1 MCMYLL
7 NKLIFITC
15 LSLFTTFAYADTSN
29 DIINKL
35 SDKVSSLVENTLGG
49 DTEFSLEFPENDEV
63 ELELLKFKELDSSE
77 NQNSFSQFSLHTQEV
92 NDDTR
97 FILNLGYGQR
107 YISSDKS
114 MITGMNAFIDYDT
127 EGHAR
132 TSLGVEAK
140 APILELTGN
149 YYLGLTGAETID
161 GTKEKVLDGYEL
173 NLSSQLPFMP
183 WTRIHVQNYDFEKDK
198 ASENT
203 GGNLVSL
210 EMNLS
215 PSIQFE
221 ASRNF
226 IDTTGV
232 DDENSFKIMYY
243 NPPRNK
249 TSLQDGFLSA
259 SAFEKGDVETKM
271 KDKVKRR
278 NAMTIE
284 VQGAVVLTCT
294 GGGCK

>member
-1 MCMYLL
+1 MYLL

-35 SDKVSSLVENTLGG
+35 SDKVSSFVENTLGG

-149 YYLGLTGAETID
+149 YYLGLSGVEKID
-161 GTKEKVLDGYEL
+161 GTNEKVLDGYEL

-183 WTRIHVQNYDFEKDK
+183 WTRINVQNYDFEKDK

-221 ASRNF
+221 VSRNF
-226 IDTTGV
+226 IDTNGV
-232 DDENSFKIMYY
+232 EDENSFKIMYY

-249 TSLQDGFLSA
+249 ASLQDGFLSA
-259 SAFEKGDVETKM
+259 NAFEKGDVETKM

-284 VQGAVVLTCT
+284 VQGAVILT
-294 GGGCK
+294 KQ

>member
-1 MCMYLL
+1 MHLL
-7 NKLIFITC
+7 NKFIFITC
-15 LSLFTTFAYADTSN
+15 LYLFTTFAYADTSN

-35 SDKVSSLVENTLGG
+35 SDKVSSFVENTLGG

-149 YYLGLTGAETID
+149 YYFGLSGVEKID
-161 GTKEKVLDGYEL
+161 GTNEKVLDGYEL

-183 WTRIHVQNYDFEKDK
+183 WTRINIQNYDFEKDK

-226 IDTTGV
+226 IDTNGV
-232 DDENSFKIMYY
+232 EDENSFKIMYY

-259 SAFEKGDVETKM
+259 SAFEKGDIETKM

-284 VQGAVVLTCT
+284 VQGAVVLT
-294 GGGCK
+294 KQ

>member
-1 MCMYLL
+1 MYKL
-7 NKLIFITC
+7 NKFVFITC

-35 SDKVSSLVENTLGG
+35 SDKVSSFVENTLGG

-149 YYLGLTGAETID
+149 YYLGLSGVEKID
-161 GTKEKVLDGYEL
+161 GTNEKVLDGYEL

-183 WTRIHVQNYDFEKDK
+183 WTRINIQNYDFEKDK

-215 PSIQFE
+215 PSIQIE
-221 ASRNF
+221 ASKNF
-226 IDTTGV
+226 IDTNGV
-232 DDENSFKIMYY
+232 EDEENFKIVYY

-249 TSLQDGFLSA
+249 SSLQDGFISS
-259 SAFEKGDVETKM
+259 SAFEKGNIEAKM
-271 KDKVKRR
+271 KDKVRRR

-284 VQGAVVLTCT
+284 VQGAVVIT
-294 GGGCK
+294 KQ

>member
-1 MCMYLL
+1 MYLL

-35 SDKVSSLVENTLGG
+35 SDKVSSFVENTLGG

-149 YYLGLTGAETID
+149 YYLGLSGVETID

-173 NLSSQLPFMP
+173 NLSSQLPYMP
-183 WTRIHVQNYDFEKDK
+183 WTRINIQNYDFEKDK

-226 IDTTGV
+226 IDTSGV
-232 DDENSFKIMYY
+232 EDENSFKIMYY

-259 SAFEKGDVETKM
+259 SAFEKGDVEAKM
-271 KDKVKRR
+271 KDKVRRR

-284 VQGAVVLTCT
+284 VQGAVVLT
-294 GGGCK
+294 KQ

>member
-1 MCMYLL
+1 MYLL
-7 NKLIFITC
+7 NRLIFITC

-35 SDKVSSLVENTLGG
+35 SDKVSSFVENTLGG

-149 YYLGLTGAETID
+149 YYLGLSGVETID

-183 WTRIHVQNYDFEKDK
+183 WTRINVQNYDFKKDK

-226 IDTTGV
+226 IDTNGV
-232 DDENSFKIMYY
+232 EDENSFKIMYY

-259 SAFEKGDVETKM
+259 SAFEKGDVEAKM
-271 KDKVKRR
+271 KDKVRRR

-284 VQGAVVLTCT
+284 VQGAVVLT
-294 GGGCK
+294 KQ

>member
-1 MCMYLL
+1 MYLL

-35 SDKVSSLVENTLGG
+35 SDKVSSFVENTLGG
-49 DTEFSLEFPENDEV
+49 DTEFSLEFPEDDDV
-63 ELELLKFKELDSSE
+63 ELEILKFKELDSSE
-77 NQNSFSQFSLHTQEV
+77 NQNSFSQLSLHTQEV

-114 MITGMNAFIDYDT
+114 MITGINAFVDYDT

-149 YYLGLTGAETID
+149 YYLGLSGVETID

-173 NLSSQLPFMP
+173 NLSSQLPYMP
-183 WTRIHVQNYDFEKDK
+183 WTRINIQNYDFEKDK

-226 IDTTGV
+226 IDTSGV
-232 DDENSFKIMYY
+232 EDENSFKIMYY

-259 SAFEKGDVETKM
+259 SAFEKGDVEIKM
-271 KDKVKRR
+271 KDKVRRR

>member
-1 MCMYLL
+1 MYLL
-7 NKLIFITC
+7 NKIIFITC
-15 LSLFTTFAYADTSN
+15 LSLFTTFVYADTRN

-35 SDKVSSLVENTLGG
+35 SDKVSSFVENTLGG
-49 DTEFSLEFPENDEV
+49 DTEFSLEFPEDDDV
-63 ELELLKFKELDSSE
+63 ELEILKFKELDSSE

-149 YYLGLTGAETID
+149 YYLGLSGVETID

-183 WTRIHVQNYDFEKDK
+183 WTRLNFQNYDFEKDK

-221 ASRNF
+221 ASINF

-284 VQGAVVLTCT
+284 VQGAVILT
-294 GGGCK
+294 KQ

>member
-1 MCMYLL
+1 MYLL
-7 NKLIFITC
+7 NKFIFVTC
-15 LSLFTTFAYADTSN
+15 LYLFTTFAYADTSN
-29 DIINKL
+29 DIVNKL
-35 SDKVSSLVENTLGG
+35 SDKISSFVSNTLGG
-49 DTEFSLEFPENDEV
+49 DTEFSLEFPENGEV
-63 ELELLKFKELDSSE
+63 NLELLKFKELDSTE
-77 NQNSFSQFSLHTQEV
+77 NQNSFSQFSFHTQEV

-97 FILNLGYGQR
+97 LILNLGYGQR

-114 MITGMNAFIDYDT
+114 LITGMNAFIDYDT

-149 YYLGLTGAETID
+149 YYLGLSGVENID

-183 WTRIHVQNYDFEKDK
+183 WTRINVQNYDFEKDK

-203 GGNLVSL
+203 NGNLVSL

-249 TSLQDGFLSA
+249 ASIQDGFISA
-259 SAFEKGDVETKM
+259 NAFEKGDIETKM

-284 VQGAVVLTCT
+284 VQGSVVLTCT

>member
-1 MCMYLL
+1 MYLL

-35 SDKVSSLVENTLGG
+35 SDKVSSFVENTLGG

-77 NQNSFSQFSLHTQEV
+77 NHNSFSQFSLHTQEV

-149 YYLGLTGAETID
+149 YYLGLSGVETID

-183 WTRIHVQNYDFEKDK
+183 WTRINVQNYDFEKDK

-226 IDTTGV
+226 IDTNGV
-232 DDENSFKIMYY
+232 EDENSFKIMYY

-259 SAFEKGDVETKM
+259 SAFEKDDIETKM

-284 VQGAVVLTCT
+284 VQGAVVLT
-294 GGGCK
+294 KQ

>member
-1 MCMYLL
+1 MYLL

-35 SDKVSSLVENTLGG
+35 SDKVSSFVENTLGG
-49 DTEFSLEFPENDEV
+49 DTEFSLEFPENGEV
-63 ELELLKFKELDSSE
+63 ELELLRFKELDSSE

-149 YYLGLTGAETID
+149 YYLGLSGVETID

-183 WTRIHVQNYDFEKDK
+183 WTRINIQNYDFEKDK

-259 SAFEKGDVETKM
+259 SAFEKGDVEIKM
-271 KDKVKRR
+271 KDKVRRR

-284 VQGAVVLTCT
+284 VQGSVVLTCT

>member
-1 MCMYLL
+1 MLMYKL
-7 NKLIFITC
+7 NKFVFITC

-35 SDKVSSLVENTLGG
+35 SDKVSSFVENTLGG

-149 YYLGLTGAETID
+149 YYFGLSGVEKID
-161 GTKEKVLDGYEL
+161 GTNEKVLDGYEL

-183 WTRIHVQNYDFEKDK
+183 WTRINVQNYDFEKDK

-259 SAFEKGDVETKM
+259 SAFEKGDIETKM

-278 NAMTIE
+278 NALTIE
-284 VQGAVVLTCT
+284 VQGAVILT
-294 GGGCK
+294 KQ

>member
-1 MCMYLL
+1 MYLL

-35 SDKVSSLVENTLGG
+35 SDKVSSFVENTLGG
-49 DTEFSLEFPENDEV
+49 DTEFSLEFPEDDDV
-63 ELELLKFKELDSSE
+63 ELEILKFKELDSSE
-77 NQNSFSQFSLHTQEV
+77 NQNSFSQLSLHTQEV

-114 MITGMNAFIDYDT
+114 MITGINAFVDYDT

-149 YYLGLTGAETID
+149 YYLGLSGAETID
-161 GTKEKVLDGYEL
+161 GMKEKVLDGYEL

-183 WTRIHVQNYDFEKDK
+183 WTRINVQNYDFEKDK

-284 VQGAVVLTCT
+284 VQGSVVLTCT

>member
-1 MCMYLL
+1 MYLL

-35 SDKVSSLVENTLGG
+35 SDKVSSFVENTLGG
-49 DTEFSLEFPENDEV
+49 DTEFSLEFPEDDDV
-63 ELELLKFKELDSSE
+63 ELEILKFKELDSSE
-77 NQNSFSQFSLHTQEV
+77 NQNSFSQLSLHTQEV

-114 MITGMNAFIDYDT
+114 MITGINAFVDYDT

-149 YYLGLTGAETID
+149 YYLGLSGAETID

-183 WTRIHVQNYDFEKDK
+183 WTRINVQNYDFEKDK

-259 SAFEKGDVETKM
+259 SAFEKGDVEAKM
-271 KDKVKRR
+271 KDKVRRR

-284 VQGAVVLTCT
+284 VQGAVVLT
-294 GGGCK
+294 KQ

>member
-1 MCMYLL
+1 MNFL
-7 NKLIFITC
+7 KKIAVTVFLIQIAT
-15 LSLFTTFAYADTSN
+15 LGYADTAD
-29 DIINKL
+29 DILSRL
-35 SDKVSSLVENTLGG
+35 SDKISSIVSETLGG
-49 DTEFSLEFPENDEV
+49 DTEFSLEFPEDDDV
-63 ELELLKFKELDSSE
+63 ELEILKFKELDSSE

-149 YYLGLTGAETID
+149 YYLGLSGAETID

-183 WTRIHVQNYDFEKDK
+183 WTRINVQNYDFEKDK

-215 PSIQFE
+215 PNIQFE

-284 VQGAVVLTCT
+284 VQGSVVLTCA

>member
-1 MCMYLL
+1 MYLL

-35 SDKVSSLVENTLGG
+35 SDKVSSFVENTLGG
-49 DTEFSLEFPENDEV
+49 DTEFSLEFPENGEV
-63 ELELLKFKELDSSE
+63 ELELLRFKELDSSE

-173 NLSSQLPFMP
+173 NLSSQLPYMP
-183 WTRIHVQNYDFEKDK
+183 WTRINIQNYDFEKDK

-226 IDTTGV
+226 IDTSGV
-232 DDENSFKIMYY
+232 EDENSFKIMYY

-259 SAFEKGDVETKM
+259 SAFEKGDVEAKM
-271 KDKVKRR
+271 KDKVRRR

-284 VQGAVVLTCT
+284 VQGSVVLTCT

>member
-1 MCMYLL
+1 MYLL

-35 SDKVSSLVENTLGG
+35 SDKVSSFVENTLGG
-49 DTEFSLEFPENDEV
+49 DTEFSLEFPEDDDV
-63 ELELLKFKELDSSE
+63 ELEILKFKELDSSDT
-77 NQNSFSQFSLHTQEV
+77 QNSFSQLSLHTQEV

-114 MITGMNAFIDYDT
+114 MITGINAFVDYDT

-140 APILELTGN
+140 SPILELTGKYN
-149 YYLGLTGAETID
+149 LGLSGVETID
-161 GTKEKVLDGYEL
+161 VTKEKVLDGYEL

-183 WTRIHVQNYDFEKDK
+183 WTRINVQNYDFEKDK

-226 IDTTGV
+226 IDTNGV
-232 DDENSFKIMYY
+232 EDENSFKIMYY

-259 SAFEKGDVETKM
+259 SAFEKGDVEAKM
-271 KDKVKRR
+271 KDKVRRR

-284 VQGAVVLTCT
+284 VQGAVVLTCS

>member
-1 MCMYLL
+1 MNFL
-7 NKLIFITC
+7 NKLIFITF

-35 SDKVSSLVENTLGG
+35 SDKVSSFVENTLGG

-149 YYLGLTGAETID
+149 YYLGLSGVETID

-183 WTRIHVQNYDFEKDK
+183 WTRIHVQNYDFKKDK

-226 IDTTGV
+226 IDTSGV
-232 DDENSFKIMYY
+232 EDENSFKIMYY

-259 SAFEKGDVETKM
+259 SAFEKGDVEAKM
-271 KDKVKRR
+271 KDKVRRR

-284 VQGAVVLTCT
+284 VQGAVILT
-294 GGGCK
+294 KQ

>member
-1 MCMYLL
+1 MYLL
-7 NKLIFITC
+7 NKFIFITC
-15 LSLFTTFAYADTSN
+15 LYLFTTFAYADTSN

-35 SDKVSSLVENTLGG
+35 SDKVSSFVENTLGG

-149 YYLGLTGAETID
+149 YYLGLSGVEKID
-161 GTKEKVLDGYEL
+161 GIKEKVLDGYEL

-183 WTRIHVQNYDFEKDK
+183 WTRINIQNYDFEKDK

-226 IDTTGV
+226 IDTNGV
-232 DDENSFKIMYY
+232 EDENSFKIMYY

-259 SAFEKGDVETKM
+259 SAFEKGDVEAKM
-271 KDKVKRR
+271 KDKVRRR

-284 VQGAVVLTCT
+284 VQGAVVLT
-294 GGGCK
+294 KQ

>member
-1 MCMYLL
+1 MYLL

-35 SDKVSSLVENTLGG
+35 SDKVSSFVENTLGG
-49 DTEFSLEFPENDEV
+49 DTEFSLEFPEDDDV
-63 ELELLKFKELDSSE
+63 ELEILKFKELDSSE

-114 MITGMNAFIDYDT
+114 MITGINAFVDYDT

-149 YYLGLTGAETID
+149 YYLGLSGVETID

-183 WTRIHVQNYDFEKDK
+183 WTRINIQNYDFEKDK

-259 SAFEKGDVETKM
+259 SAFEKGDVEAKM
-271 KDKVKRR
+271 KDKVRRR

-284 VQGAVVLTCT
+284 VQGAVILT
-294 GGGCK
+294 KQ

>member
-1 MCMYLL
+1 MYLL
-7 NKLIFITC
+7 NKFIFITC
-15 LSLFTTFAYADTSN
+15 LYLFTTFAYADTSN

-35 SDKVSSLVENTLGG
+35 SDKVSSFVENTLGG

-77 NQNSFSQFSLHTQEV
+77 NQNSFSQLSLHTQEV

-114 MITGMNAFIDYDT
+114 MITGINAFVDYDT

-149 YYLGLTGAETID
+149 YYLGLSGAETID

-183 WTRIHVQNYDFEKDK
+183 WTRINVQNYDFEKDK

-259 SAFEKGDVETKM
+259 SAFEKGDVEAKM
-271 KDKVKRR
+271 KDKVRRR

-284 VQGAVVLTCT
+284 VQGAVILT
-294 GGGCK
+294 KQ

>member
-1 MCMYLL
+1 MYLL

-35 SDKVSSLVENTLGG
+35 SDKVSSFVENTLGG
-49 DTEFSLEFPENDEV
+49 DTEFSLEFPEDDDV
-63 ELELLKFKELDSSE
+63 ELEILKFKELDSSE

-149 YYLGLTGAETID
+149 YYLGLSGVETID

-173 NLSSQLPFMP
+173 NLSSQLPYMP
-183 WTRIHVQNYDFEKDK
+183 WTRINIQNYDFEKDK

-226 IDTTGV
+226 IDTSGV
-232 DDENSFKIMYY
+232 EDENSFKIMYY

-249 TSLQDGFLSA
+249 TSLQDGFISA
-259 SAFEKGDVETKM
+259 SAFEKGDVEAKM
-271 KDKVKRR
+271 KDKVRRR

-284 VQGAVVLTCT
+284 VQGAVF
-294 GGGCK
+294 

>member
-1 MCMYLL
+1 MYLL

-35 SDKVSSLVENTLGG
+35 SDKVSSFVENTLGG

-114 MITGMNAFIDYDT
+114 MITGINAFVDYDT

-149 YYLGLTGAETID
+149 YYLGLSGVETID

-183 WTRIHVQNYDFEKDK
+183 WTRVNVQNYDFKKDK

-259 SAFEKGDVETKM
+259 SAFEKGDVEAKM
-271 KDKVKRR
+271 KDKVRRR

-284 VQGAVVLTCT
+284 VQGAVVLTCS

>member
-1 MCMYLL
+1 MYLL
-7 NKLIFITC
+7 NKFIFITC
-15 LSLFTTFAYADTSN
+15 LYLFTTFAYADTSN

-35 SDKVSSLVENTLGG
+35 SDKVSSFVENTLGG

-149 YYLGLTGAETID
+149 YYLGLSGVETID

-173 NLSSQLPFMP
+173 NLSSQLPYMP
-183 WTRIHVQNYDFEKDK
+183 WTRNNIQNYDFEKDK

-226 IDTTGV
+226 IDTNGV
-232 DDENSFKIMYY
+232 EDENSFKIMYY

-249 TSLQDGFLSA
+249 TSLQDGFLS
-259 SAFEKGDVETKM
+259 STAFEKGDIEAKM
-271 KDKVKRR
+271 KDKVRRR

-284 VQGAVVLTCT
+284 VQGAVVLT
-294 GGGCK
+294 KQ

>member
-1 MCMYLL
+1 MYLL

-35 SDKVSSLVENTLGG
+35 SDKVSSFVENTLGG

-77 NQNSFSQFSLHTQEV
+77 NQNSFSQLSLHTQEV

-114 MITGMNAFIDYDT
+114 MITGINAFVDYDT

-149 YYLGLTGAETID
+149 YYLGLSGVETID

-183 WTRIHVQNYDFEKDK
+183 WTRINIQNYDFEKDK

-226 IDTTGV
+226 IDTNGV
-232 DDENSFKIMYY
+232 EDENSFKIMYY

-259 SAFEKGDVETKM
+259 SAFEKGDVEAKM
-271 KDKVKRR
+271 KDKVRRR

-284 VQGAVVLTCT
+284 VQGAVVLT
-294 GGGCK
+294 KQ

>member
-1 MCMYLL
+1 MYSL
-7 NKLIFITC
+7 NKIIFITC

-35 SDKVSSLVENTLGG
+35 SDKVSSFVENTLGG

-77 NQNSFSQFSLHTQEV
+77 NQNSFSQLSLHTQEV

-114 MITGMNAFIDYDT
+114 MITGINAFVDYDT

-149 YYLGLTGAETID
+149 YYLGLSGVETID

-183 WTRIHVQNYDFEKDK
+183 WTRINIQNYDFEKDK

-226 IDTTGV
+226 IDTSGV
-232 DDENSFKIMYY
+232 EDENSFKIMYY

-259 SAFEKGDVETKM
+259 SAFEKGDVEAKM
-271 KDKVKRR
+271 KDKVRRR

-284 VQGAVVLTCT
+284 VQGAVVLT
-294 GGGCK
+294 KQ

>member
-1 MCMYLL
+1 MYLL

-35 SDKVSSLVENTLGG
+35 SDKVSSFVENTLGG
-49 DTEFSLEFPENDEV
+49 DTEFSLEFPEDDDV
-63 ELELLKFKELDSSE
+63 ELEILKFKELDSSE
-77 NQNSFSQFSLHTQEV
+77 NQNSFSQLSLHTQEV

-114 MITGMNAFIDYDT
+114 MITGINAFVDYDT

-149 YYLGLTGAETID
+149 YYLGLSGAETID

-183 WTRIHVQNYDFEKDK
+183 WTRINIQNYDFEKDK

-259 SAFEKGDVETKM
+259 SAFEKGDVEAKM
-271 KDKVKRR
+271 KDKVRRR

-284 VQGAVVLTCT
+284 VQGAVILT
-294 GGGCK
+294 KK

>member
-1 MCMYLL
+1 MYLL
-7 NKLIFITC
+7 NKFIFITC

-35 SDKVSSLVENTLGG
+35 SDKVSSFVENTLGG

-149 YYLGLTGAETID
+149 YYLGLSGVETID

-183 WTRIHVQNYDFEKDK
+183 WTRINVQNYDFEKDK

-249 TSLQDGFLSA
+249 TSLQDGFISA
-259 SAFEKGDVETKM
+259 NAFEKGDIETKM
-271 KDKVKRR
+271 KDKVKRN
-278 NAMTIE
+278 NALTIE
-284 VQGAVVLTCT
+284 VQGAVILT
-294 GGGCK
+294 KK

>member
-1 MCMYLL
+1 MYLL
-7 NKLIFITC
+7 NKYIFITC
-15 LSLFTTFAYADTSN
+15 LSLCTTFAYADTSN

-35 SDKVSSLVENTLGG
+35 SDKVSSFVENTLGG

-149 YYLGLTGAETID
+149 YYLGLSGVEKID

-173 NLSSQLPFMP
+173 NLSSQLPYMP
-183 WTRIHVQNYDFEKDK
+183 WTRINIQNYDFEKDK

-226 IDTTGV
+226 IDTSGV
-232 DDENSFKIMYY
+232 EDENSFKIMYY

-259 SAFEKGDVETKM
+259 SAFEKGDVEAKM
-271 KDKVKRR
+271 KDKVRRR

-284 VQGAVVLTCT
+284 VQGAVILT
-294 GGGCK
+294 KE

>member
-1 MCMYLL
+1 MYLL

-15 LSLFTTFAYADTSN
+15 LSLFTTYAYADTSN

-35 SDKVSSLVENTLGG
+35 SDKVSSFVENTLGG

-63 ELELLKFKELDSSE
+63 ELELLKFKELDNSE

-149 YYLGLTGAETID
+149 YYFGLSGVEKID
-161 GTKEKVLDGYEL
+161 GTNEKVLDGYEL

-183 WTRIHVQNYDFEKDK
+183 WTRINVQNYDFEKDK

-259 SAFEKGDVETKM
+259 SAFEKGDIETKM

-278 NAMTIE
+278 NALTIE
-284 VQGAVVLTCT
+284 VQGAVILT
-294 GGGCK
+294 KQ

>member
-1 MCMYLL
+1 MYLL

-35 SDKVSSLVENTLGG
+35 SDKVSSFVENTLGG

-114 MITGMNAFIDYDT
+114 MITGINAFVDYDT

-149 YYLGLTGAETID
+149 YYLGLSGAETID

-183 WTRIHVQNYDFEKDK
+183 WTRINVQNYDFEKDK

-259 SAFEKGDVETKM
+259 SAFEKGDVEAKM
-271 KDKVKRR
+271 KDKVRRR

-284 VQGAVVLTCT
+284 VQGSVVLTCT
-294 GGGCK
+294 GNNCK

>member
-1 MCMYLL
+1 MYLL

-35 SDKVSSLVENTLGG
+35 SDKVSSFVENTLGG

-63 ELELLKFKELDSSE
+63 ELELLKFKELDSS
-77 NQNSFSQFSLHTQEV
+77 NTQNSFSQLSLHTQEV

-97 FILNLGYGQR
+97 LILNLGYGQR

-114 MITGMNAFIDYDT
+114 MITGINGFIDYDI

-149 YYLGLTGAETID
+149 YYLGLSGAETID

-173 NLSSQLPFMP
+173 NLSSQLPYMP
-183 WTRIHVQNYDFEKDK
+183 WTKLNVQNYDFEKDK
-198 ASENT
+198 ASDNT

-226 IDTTGV
+226 IDTNGV
-232 DDENSFKIMYY
+232 EDENSFKIMYY

-259 SAFEKGDVETKM
+259 SAFEKGDVEAKM
-271 KDKVKRR
+271 KDKVRRR

-284 VQGAVVLTCT
+284 VQGAVVLTCS

>member
-1 MCMYLL
+1 MYSLT
-7 NKLIFITC
+7 KLIFITC

-35 SDKVSSLVENTLGG
+35 SDKVSSFVENTLGG

-77 NQNSFSQFSLHTQEV
+77 NQNSFSQLSLHTQEV

-149 YYLGLTGAETID
+149 YYLGLSGAETID

-183 WTRIHVQNYDFEKDK
+183 WTRINVQNYDFKKDK

-259 SAFEKGDVETKM
+259 SAFEKGDVEAKM
-271 KDKVKRR
+271 KDKVRRR

-284 VQGAVVLTCT
+284 VQGAVVLT
-294 GGGCK
+294 KQ